1 MTLSPLT
8 LLSRMLELFS
18 TSKEITIG
26 SDGEPKEE
34 RELEDDFK
42 LKKGSEAAGGEGEGT
57 DRNTT
62 FLEDLKKRE
71 AAKEGITKITVQVS
85 RIVDS

>member
-1 MTLSPLT
+1 
-8 LLSRMLELFS
+8 MLEFFS

-26 SDGEPKEE
+26 ADGEPKEE

-42 LKKGSEAAGGEGEGT
+42 LKKGTEAAGGEGESR
-57 DRNTT
+57 DRNST

-71 AAKEGITKITVQVS
+71 AAKEGITKITVKVS
-85 RIVDS
+85 RIVDA